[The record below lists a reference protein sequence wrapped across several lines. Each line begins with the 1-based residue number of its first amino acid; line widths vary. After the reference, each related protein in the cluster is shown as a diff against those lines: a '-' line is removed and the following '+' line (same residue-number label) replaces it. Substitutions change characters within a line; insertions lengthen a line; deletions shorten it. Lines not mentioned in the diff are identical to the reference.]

1 MSWHCT
7 CSIAWHLVGL
17 LHGYG
22 KCRTVAAWQ
31 EKENPQR
38 QKRKKKKMASV
49 RSIAVTFGS
58 SWQHCQSLVF
68 LPRPIR
74 ERHLFYYQQRKRS
87 PPSTKSLVFLWRR
100 RRLSGGKQSGGN
112 TEEKVLAR
120 SDPMFGG
127 RCARRGRSLSLK
139 LDKIC
144 ALDVLRSLIYHSCL
158 PFSLADPEV
167 CLCPVRPKG
176 LGQ

>member
-1 MSWHCT
+1 MASVEQLQRGRKKKTHK
-7 CSIAWHLVGL
+7 
-17 LHGYG
+17 G
-22 KCRTVAAWQ
+22 K
-31 EKENPQR
+31 KE
-38 QKRKKKKMASV
+38 KRKKWPLCVPLLSLLA
-49 RSIAVTFGS
+49 RHDNT
-58 SWQHCQSLVF
+58 QSLVF

-167 CLCPVRPKG
+167 CLCSARPKG

>member
-1 MSWHCT
+1 MASVEQLQRGRKKKTHK
-7 CSIAWHLVGL
+7 
-17 LHGYG
+17 G
-22 KCRTVAAWQ
+22 K
-31 EKENPQR
+31 KE
-38 QKRKKKKMASV
+38 KRKKWPLCV
-49 RSIAVTFGS
+49 PLL
-58 SWQHCQSLVF
+58 SLLARHDNTVSPSFFF
-68 LPRPIR
+68 LDPSGKGTCFIINS
-74 ERHLFYYQQRKRS
+74 ERS

-167 CLCPVRPKG
+167 CLCSARPKG